1 MNENQQVEAS
11 SCENESVREK
21 DSNSNDTL
29 QVSIDDDD
37 DSSSDWEPIVSPL
50 KRCRRRQCRSKKKK
64 NASYLNYEL
73 TNAYNIIQYLMS
85 PTIKSANRPFME
97 ERCLDGSKEV
107 KRSMWLGK
115 VKTLLLGGKYNTIT
129 EVVRDIRLIFENCYR
144 SYKSSHMFFKRAL
157 KLEMLLEQKLALLTR
172 KIKDK
177 TTIELTSM
185 PLIKESG
192 VQMESKRSLNSS
204 LNDTSRILFYVNKIK
219 DKMEKENKKKHVPGR
234 KVGRKRD
241 YSEVI
246 EWENKLIQEHSVNMK
261 AMWELPQIGHF
272 LFLAQKTL
280 NIPELH
286 MYALERVFLMPRESI
301 YLATIITSLLSSPY
315 QRTKLHRKPPMPYR
329 IWHERL
335 KLRVEN
341 WYKLYNAKHKNTRKV
356 FDIVGIEP
364 DFFNVLG
371 DTNPFL
377 KKDFHEL
384 TYHQRVWLVKAL
396 CDHCLNKH
404 KTIQDAISEN
414 TWLDQKELILGVDRH
429 DKCYIHFPQFCGL
442 DVRIYRQSICKTFQ
456 TPDFILHARS
466 QRKRSKENKKFS
478 TENAKILKKNKKK
491 EIHPDIEKFELIVDG
506 VESLRNLIA
515 EFSEVEDAKN
525 KKGKNEQP
533 QCEIH
538 LYKTLCNLLEELEP
552 WESKLQQVVKRAR
565 VRLKKEWD
573 NYKLKATKGEEKET
587 AETIWDNEPDEEQAN
602 AIICTE
608 NNEDSVDCN
617 DSPDND
623 SSEEEINN
631 TRTQRKRSFNTK
643 DDNEEVDYSSEFELS
658 VSSRGRIRKIRKMN
672 TVTEERQIR
681 TKKIS
686 NQKEKLCD
694 PSNTTLDIDNMNDG
708 VNKNLISKTVDQA
721 KGQYEWETL
730 RQIILSVNKVDQDQ
744 SQEQKG
750 QSGSKLLSILNKS
763 IHQKKEKTSCDT
775 PKLENETK
783 QVQDESALC
792 SSVSNDDQILSS
804 GSYGTDEAAD
814 FSIKLETK
822 PVTSK
827 YKSCS
832 YATTSTSSINS
843 NNIPLH
849 LDTELKL
856 SSSLS
861 NIPSKLEG
869 ESIERIEEKQVYEE
883 KKDSMSI
890 SSEMQNLKSNKE
902 TNSEPVKI
910 QIKGN
915 SKNIIEGKNSPHLQF
930 YNLKL
935 SSTVFKNNDTHERK
949 SSIQSKSAPQLL
961 SIVDHKGNKIYLQCI
976 PVTQTTESSKSKGT
990 EENNAMTTSN
1000 TTKPHI
1006 LLKETA
1012 VSVDNSKNLSVPTAI
1027 SVNSTQNNSN
1037 SILLNNV
1044 NDSHAYLKEGQNI
1057 SLDNYLKDTQTKMV
1071 IPIIKNAKPVIN
1083 DDHSTQLDSTAPSS
1097 SVTLS
1102 RNFSSTQPSAYQ
1114 SIQIIGNASIL
1125 SSKATESQKLEC
1137 PQDAS
1142 SLQLLHLSPTNSSGS
1157 SKKNETLVK
1166 TFQISQSPS
1175 IIIDSSTT
1183 NTSASSQPNNI
1194 LSSNE
1199 ITVLTSGNTSKL
1211 DSKIISSPTSTHQN
1225 FPFTVVQ
1232 QPLKLSP
1239 SKSLQLSPIKTTN
1252 SVTCDKSLLIN
1263 NVGNQINNSRSV
1275 KTVPN
1280 ILVKQKHINPIQVFT
1295 VNSNSSNT
1303 QIKQYVES
1311 TVNGSSVNRIIM
1323 ASPSVQNAEVMQYQL
1338 PVLETNSNQQG
1349 IQTNQIK
1356 LFGNQNI
1363 NVKKPL
1369 VCIEEQN
1376 PTTVI
1381 SPLIVG
1387 NGSVQNEKSSAEHKK
1402 NIPVDHIYT

>member
-11 SCENESVREK
+11 SCENESVHEK
-21 DSNSNDTL
+21 DSNSNDAL
-29 QVSIDDDD
+29 QVSVNVESDD

-50 KRCRRRQCRSKKKK
+50 KRFRRRQYRSKKKK

-177 TTIELTSM
+177 TSIELTSM

-246 EWENKLIQEHSVNMK
+246 EWENQLTQDHLVNMK

-286 MYALERVFLMPRESI
+286 MYALERVFLMPRESV

-364 DFFNVLG
+364 DFFNILG

-396 CDHCLNKH
+396 CDHCLGKNERPQREIH
-404 KTIQDAISEN
+404 LYKTLCNLLEELEPWESKLQQVVKRARVR
-414 TWLDQKELILGVDRH
+414 LKKEWDNYKLKATKGEE
-429 DKCYIHFPQFCGL
+429 
-442 DVRIYRQSICKTFQ
+442 
-456 TPDFILHARS
+456 
-466 QRKRSKENKKFS
+466 ENKKLS
-478 TENAKILKKNKKK
+478 TENAKISKRNKKK
-491 EIHPDIEKFELIVDG
+491 EIYPDIEKFELIVDG

-525 KKGKNEQP
+525 KKGKNERP
-533 QCEIH
+533 QREIH

-602 AIICTE
+602 AILCTE

-643 DDNEEVDYSSEFELS
+643 NDNEEVDYSSEFELS

-694 PSNTTLDIDNMNDG
+694 SSNTTSDIDNMNDG
-708 VNKNLISKTVDQA
+708 INKNLISKTVDQA

-730 RQIILSVNKVDQDQ
+730 RQIILSANKVDQDQ

-763 IHQKKEKTSCDT
+763 IHQKEEKTTCDM
-775 PKLENETK
+775 PELENETK
-783 QVQDESALC
+783 KVQDKSALC

-804 GSYGTDEAAD
+804 GSYETDEAAD
-814 FSIKLETK
+814 FLTKLETE

-827 YKSCS
+827 CQSYS

-849 LDTELKL
+849 LDSELKL

-869 ESIERIEEKQVYEE
+869 ESIEKIEEKQVYEE
-883 KKDSMSI
+883 KKDNMSI

-935 SSTVFKNNDTHERK
+935 SSTVFKNNDTHEQK

-976 PVTQTTESSKSKGT
+976 PVTQTTDSSKSKVT
-990 EENNAMTTSN
+990 EENNALTTSN
-1000 TTKPHI
+1000 VTKPHI
-1006 LLKETA
+1006 LLKETT
-1012 VSVDNSKNLSVPTAI
+1012 VSLDNSKNLSVPMAI

-1057 SLDNYLKDTQTKMV
+1057 SLDKYLKDTQTKMV

-1125 SSKATESQKLEC
+1125 SSKATESQQLEC
-1137 PQDAS
+1137 PQDVS

-1183 NTSASSQPNNI
+1183 NTSASSQTNKI

-1199 ITVLTSGNTSKL
+1199 IPVLTSGNSSKL
-1211 DSKIISSPTSTHQN
+1211 DSKVISSPTSTHQN
-1225 FPFTVVQ
+1225 FPVAVVQ

-1252 SVTCDKSLLIN
+1252 SVTCDKSLLI
-1263 NVGNQINNSRSV
+1263 GNQINNSRNV
-1275 KTVPN
+1275 RTVPN
-1280 ILVKQKHINPIQVFT
+1280 ILVKQKHINPIQIFT
-1295 VNSNSSNT
+1295 MNSNSLNT
-1303 QIKQYVES
+1303 QIKQYMES
-1311 TVNGSSVNRIIM
+1311 TVNGSSVNRVIM
-1323 ASPSVQNAEVMQYQL
+1323 ASPSVQNEEVKQYQL

-1356 LFGNQNI
+1356 LFGDQNI
-1363 NVKKPL
+1363 NVKKPS

-1387 NGSVQNEKSSAEHKK
+1387 NSTVQNEKSSAEYKK